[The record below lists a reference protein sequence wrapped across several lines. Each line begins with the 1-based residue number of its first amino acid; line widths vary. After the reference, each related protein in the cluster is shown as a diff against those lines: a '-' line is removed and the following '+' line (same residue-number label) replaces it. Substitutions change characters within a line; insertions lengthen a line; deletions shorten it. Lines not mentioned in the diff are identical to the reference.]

1 MAQIVYPF
9 GEKTVAVASGDKI
22 AVFSDSPVQIY
33 QRVGYPQ
40 FPNQLDLLETT
51 SAGERY
57 VSAAFSAAATLV
69 IQTSASPAQYE
80 VGTQVNFNTG
90 PVPLR
95 FVSQGAPTTATGD
108 ATLTVAQMLSGIIEA
123 TPSAAAAYTTP
134 TGAVLDDAMPDDIG
148 TNVAF
153 DLTIINLGGTGDDI
167 TFTAGASG
175 FSIVGDAVIR
185 PVADAGTEQ
194 AGQGTFR
201 IRRTAAD
208 TFIAY
213 RIS

>member
-1 MAQIVYPF
+1 MANVIYPQGTATVSVPASSKISVYS
-9 GEKTVAVASGDKI
+9 E
-22 AVFSDSPVQIY
+22 SPVQIF
-33 QRVGYPQ
+33 QQVGYPNY
-40 FPNQLDLLETT
+40 PNQLDLLYTT
-51 SAGERY
+51 SAGEYY
-57 VSAAFSAAATLV
+57 VSTAFSAAATLV
-69 IQTSASPAQYE
+69 VNASAAPVQYE
-80 VGTQVNFNTG
+80 VGTTLNFATQ
-90 PVPLR
+90 PVPFR
-95 FVSQGAPTTATGD
+95 MVYQGDPTTAIGD
-108 ATLTVAQMLSGIIEA
+108 ATLTVAQMLSGIIVA
-123 TPSAAAAYTTP
+123 TPVAASAYTTP
-134 TGAVLDDAMPDDIG
+134 TGSVLDDAMPADIG

-175 FSIVGDAVIR
+175 FTVVGDTVIR
-185 PVADAGTEQ
+185 PIADTATEQ